1 MMNTVDPLSYDP
13 GYRAAQADLR
23 ERCPVSRTASGPWY
37 LATYERVDAAT
48 RDVDTFLASFRAPG
62 VVVPA
67 EEQFI
72 NEIAPPRHGQVRK
85 ILNAALATAKVMQL
99 EPQIRSVCTDL
110 LDTLLAE
117 GGGDLVDAYVRPV
130 PNIAIALVLG
140 ARPED
145 WDDLAR
151 WSDELVHGTYPT
163 QYRNERGEG
172 LAGAHPEFTAYV
184 DGLIAARRAL
194 PEPGDDLIG
203 RLLSEQ
209 VEGRRLTD
217 VEARTQLVFLFAS
230 GNETTRHLIGN
241 MLHRLATD
249 PDLYAALRADRAL
262 IHAAV
267 EESLRLDSPI
277 QHLFRDCRRDV
288 ELHGEQLH
296 AGDKVVFGVSSA
308 NRDEARFDD
317 AAAFRLDRP
326 NPRGHIAFGGG
337 PHVCPGANI
346 ARLEARVA
354 VETLL
359 DKVATI
365 EVAAGHQFEKTDVF
379 WAYGP
384 TTLPVR
390 LTRPESDGRRARPT
404 P

>member
-1 MMNTVDPLSYDP
+1 MNTTTVDPLSYDD
-13 GYRAAQADLR
+13 GFRDRQAQLRAQ
-23 ERCPVSRTASGPWY
+23 CPVSRTESGPWY

-48 RDVDTFLASFRAPG
+48 RDLDTFLASFRAPG

-99 EPQIRSVCTDL
+99 EPQIRSVCNDL
-110 LDTLLAE
+110 LDGLLAH

-140 ARPED
+140 ASPDR

-151 WSDELVHGTYPT
+151 WSDELVHGTYPV

-184 DGLIAARRAL
+184 DGLIAARRAQDD
-194 PEPGDDLIG
+194 PGDDLIG
-203 RLLSEQ
+203 RMLTEE

-249 PDLYAALRADRAL
+249 PELYAALHAERNL
-262 IHAAV
+262 IPNAV
-267 EESLRLDSPI
+267 EESLRVDSPI

-288 ELHGEQLH
+288 ELDGETIH

-308 NRDEARFDD
+308 NRDESRFDD
-317 AAAFRLDRP
+317 AEAFRLDRP

-359 DKVATI
+359 DKVAEI
-365 EVAAGHQFEKTDVF
+365 HVAPGHEFEKTDVF

-384 TTLPVR
+384 TSLPVT
-390 LTRPESDGRRARPT
+390 LVPA
-404 P
+404 

>member
-1 MMNTVDPLSYDP
+1 MTETFDPLSYTD
-13 GYRAAQADLR
+13 GFREVQAELR
-23 ERCPVSRTASGPWY
+23 SHCPVSRSPSGPWY
-37 LATYERVDAAT
+37 LATYERVEAAT
-48 RDVDTFLASFRAPG
+48 RDLDTFLASFRLPG
-62 VVVPA
+62 VVVPP

-72 NEIAPPRHGQVRK
+72 NEIAPPRHGQVRR

-99 EPQIRSVCTDL
+99 EPQIRAVCNDL
-110 LDTLLAE
+110 LDDLLAR
-117 GGGDLVDAYVRPV
+117 GGGDLVDDYVRPV

-140 ARPED
+140 ASPDR

-172 LAGAHPEFTAYV
+172 LAGAHPELTEYI
-184 DGLIAARRAL
+184 DSLIAARHAQDD
-194 PEPGDDLIG
+194 PGDDLIG
-203 RLLSEQ
+203 RMLTEE

-217 VEARTQLVFLFAS
+217 VEVRTQLVFLFAA

-241 MLHRLATD
+241 LLHRLATD

-262 IHAAV
+262 IHPAV
-267 EESLRLDSPI
+267 EESLRVDSPI

-288 ELHGEQLH
+288 ELDGETIH

-308 NRDEARFDD
+308 NRDSARFDD
-317 AAAFRLDRP
+317 PDAFRLDRE
-326 NPRGHIAFGGG
+326 NPRGHLAFGGG

-346 ARLEARVA
+346 ARLEARIALDAFFDRVA
-354 VETLL
+354 EIH
-359 DKVATI
+359 VAP
-365 EVAAGHQFEKTDVF
+365 GHEFEKTDVF

-384 TTLPVR
+384 TSLPVALVPAPR
-390 LTRPESDGRRARPT
+390 
-404 P
+404 

>member
-1 MMNTVDPLSYDP
+1 MAEGSEQLMAEAVDPLSYAD
-13 GYRAAQADLR
+13 GYREAHAELR
-23 ERCPVSRTASGPWY
+23 ARCPVSSTPTGPWY

-62 VVVPA
+62 VVVPP

-99 EPQIRSVCTDL
+99 EPQIRSVCNDL
-110 LDTLLAE
+110 LDVLLAK
-117 GGGDLVDAYVRPV
+117 GRGDLVDAYVRPV

-140 ARPED
+140 ARPD
-145 WDDLAR
+145 HWDDLAR

-184 DGLIAARRAL
+184 DGLIAERRAM

-203 RLLSEQ
+203 RLLTEE
-209 VEGRRLTD
+209 VEGQRLTD

-241 MLHRLATD
+241 MLHRLATE
-249 PDLYAALRADRAL
+249 PQLYAALRADRAL

-267 EESLRLDSPI
+267 EESLRMDSPI

-288 ELHGEQLH
+288 ELEGQELH
-296 AGDKVVFGVSSA
+296 AGDKVVFGISSA

-317 AAAFRLDRP
+317 ADSFRLDRP

-359 DKVATI
+359 DRVATI
-365 EVAAGHQFEKTDVF
+365 EVAPGHEFEKTPVF

-384 TTLPVR
+384 TALPVT
-390 LTRPESDGRRARPT
+390 LTPA
-404 P
+404 